1 MSNIMP
7 AKSPPTNKA
16 AQEILARLA
25 HCIRARRQA
34 LGISMVVAAHAAGI
48 SRVTWHRIESAEP
61 SVTVGAYVGA
71 LVGLGLDLDA
81 RPAGKRDPRAVPQV
95 LPEVQAD
102 ADIVPAAIP
111 IRHYPQLRQLAWH
124 VKDDFELTPDEAFG
138 LYDRYRRHL
147 NLDDMAP
154 HERSLLRALEN
165 AALKD
170 RRAV

>member
-16 AQEILARLA
+16 AQEILAQLA
-25 HCIRARRQA
+25 HCVRARRQA

-71 LVGLGLDLDA
+71 LEALGLGLEAWPTVKLA
-81 RPAGKRDPRAVPQV
+81 PRALAQV
-95 LPEVQAD
+95 LPEVPAD
-102 ADIVPAAIP
+102 PDIVPAAIP
-111 IRHYPQLRQLAWH
+111 IQHYPQLRQLAWH

-165 AALKD
+165 ATLKD
-170 RRAV
+170 RHAV